1 MFENENM
8 NLALMK
14 LGRLEVEGL
23 IDLADKQGAFKQ
35 RNEKQRVKNDLLG
48 GYKTSGK
55 KHNLIKELDEKLNK
69 TEPVMDW

>member
-1 MFENENM
+1 MGAKQVKKTIM

-35 RNEKQRVKNDLLG
+35 RNEKQ
-48 GYKTSGK
+48 K
-55 KHNLIKELDEKLNK
+55 KK
-69 TEPVMDW
+69 